1 MKEPMGL
8 ILFILTLGR
17 LSFHKTLSVK
27 GHALQN
33 QNRWE
38 LLPTDSLTTTVRLT
52 IDWVNFQ
59 VFSSLLHAV
68 PCFLSFLD
76 TNFSST
82 LVFWIGNEQTLR
94 SPLPT
99 YLSLKEPRN
108 SDRVLHELCCAYQ
121 FEVDGVSYKGSG
133 CGLPIPSIYN
143 DENNREWAIKNFEKE
158 SNGRIEILYNTK
170 DPSESVILTQKW
182 IIANGIV
189 ILISSGLLFLLFK
202 FTIGYFRRKYSVK
215 GSAPLSTTNT
225 VGS

>member
-1 MKEPMGL
+1 MGIIADRQPHNYRKINHRLGQFLGLL
-8 ILFILTLGR
+8 IIASCSTLFFIL
-17 LSFHKTLSVK
+17 S
-27 GHALQN
+27 GH
-33 QNRWE
+33 E
-38 LLPTDSLTTTVRLT
+38 LLK
-52 IDWVNFQ
+52 
-59 VFSSLLHAV
+59 HAG
-68 PCFLSFLD
+68 FLD
-76 TNFSST
+76 WERKDASITS
-82 LVFWIGNEQTLR
+82 
-94 SPLPT
+94 T
-99 YLSLKEPRN
+99 YLSRKEPKN

-143 DENNREWAIKNFEKE
+143 DENNREWAIKNFEEE

-215 GSAPLSTTNT
+215 GNAPLSTTNT
-225 VGS
+225 VES